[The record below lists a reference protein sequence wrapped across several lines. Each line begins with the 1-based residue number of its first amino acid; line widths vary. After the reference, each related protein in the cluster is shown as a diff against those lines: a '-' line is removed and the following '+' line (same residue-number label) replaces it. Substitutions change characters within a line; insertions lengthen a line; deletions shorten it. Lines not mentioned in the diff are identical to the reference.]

1 MEAPTISIKIKGLTA
16 IEALSKKGQLL
27 SGLKGSTAS
36 LKLGELEA
44 KKILVTKNGL
54 VLKEIEGHA
63 VLDVPKAATKA
74 AAKGAAGKAAV
85 VVKGAKAAV
94 VPGTAMSAKG
104 LGWSLGLGGF
114 GPWLALGALGLAATG
129 LYFYLRAQTMDR
141 MPPQANQLE
150 DIDAPT

>member
-1 MEAPTISIKIKGLTA
+1 MEAPTVSIKIKGLQA
-16 IEALSKKGQLL
+16 IEAFTKKGQLL
-27 SGLKGSTAS
+27 SGLKGSTTS
-36 LKLGELEA
+36 LKLGEIEA
-44 KKILVTKNGL
+44 KKVLVTKNGL

-63 VLDVPKAATKA
+63 VLDAPKAAAKA
-74 AAKGAAGKAAV
+74 AAKGVGKGAV

-141 MPPQANQLE
+141 IPPQASQLE